1 MMSLVSFKSKSNG
14 FIKKIFCEPLKDD
27 YIFVELTES
36 EKNLDWI
43 SRKED
48 QKNLQKDFK
57 FTLDWLDKKPQ
68 SRSSSTLSTTR
79 S

>member
-48 QKNLQKDFK
+48 QKNLQKDFVK
-57 FTLDWLDKKPQ
+57 LTKDMHKTILEYKAKNG
-68 SRSSSTLSTTR
+68 
-79 S
+79 